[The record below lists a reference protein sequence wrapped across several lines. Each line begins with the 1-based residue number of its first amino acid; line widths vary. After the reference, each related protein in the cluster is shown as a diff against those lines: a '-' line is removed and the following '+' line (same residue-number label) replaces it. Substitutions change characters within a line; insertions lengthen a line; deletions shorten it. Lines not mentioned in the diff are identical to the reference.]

1 MIIINNTEG
10 RIEDYVESNDGVV
23 LFGNK
28 KVDINVL
35 KDSPTL
41 NKVGKKIATAKLVKL
56 VPKEKDFLYIRNRA
70 VSAGNVI
77 EREDGTCDLVPID
90 EFHNNFG
97 KYAFICRGANDNG
110 DFFSHEEL
118 EKKYKTFIGKAVFYE
133 HDDDNINKARGII
146 LDSIYNTNGY
156 YVELFEAIDAK
167 AYPQLA
173 TAVKKGHLTDT
184 SMGCYIGK
192 AMCSICGNIST
203 EANEDD
209 PEHDDRCEHIKR
221 YKGLTYNGLPVFEDN
236 RDVVFFEDSI
246 VGTGAD
252 SQAKIMERVASKK
265 NKSGIILPQYYQ
277 KKNDVLAKEQNQ
289 RTFQGRVHNLENK
302 FNELPWS

>member
-10 RIEDYVESNDGVV
+10 RIEDYVESNDGIV

-118 EKKYKTFIGKAVFYE
+118 EKKYKTFIGKAVFY
-133 HDDDNINKARGII
+133 
-146 LDSIYNTNGY
+146 S
-156 YVELFEAIDAK
+156 
-167 AYPQLA
+167 
-173 TAVKKGHLTDT
+173 
-184 SMGCYIGK
+184 SC
-192 AMCSICGNIST
+192 
-203 EANEDD
+203 
-209 PEHDDRCEHIKR
+209 
-221 YKGLTYNGLPVFEDN
+221 
-236 RDVVFFEDSI
+236 
-246 VGTGAD
+246 
-252 SQAKIMERVASKK
+252 
-265 NKSGIILPQYYQ
+265 
-277 KKNDVLAKEQNQ
+277 
-289 RTFQGRVHNLENK
+289 
-302 FNELPWS
+302 